1 MGTFSV
7 VFRYTTS
14 GYKKMSSGTIVI
26 IAFSIVF
33 LLVVGAIYTY
43 TQFEND

>member
-1 MGTFSV
+1 MGTFGTI
-7 VFRYTTS
+7 FRYTTS